1 MYIKNNKDFIITRVD
16 ENLVFYSMESE
27 NVIILDE
34 ISEEI
39 WNLLDDEVS
48 VNEISSKLIEVYD
61 VDKDTLTKDI
71 ESTIS
76 SFLEKKLINEN

>member
-39 WNLLDDEVS
+39 WNLLDDAVS

>member
-1 MYIKNNKDFIITRVD
+1 MYIKNNKDFVITRVD

-39 WNLLDDEVS
+39 WNLLDDAVS
-48 VNEISSKLIEVYD
+48 VNEISSRLIEVYD
-61 VDKDTLTKDI
+61 IDKDTLTKDI

-76 SFLEKKLINEN
+76 SFLEKKLIKEN